1 MKYIGNIGSVWILL
15 STVCM
20 NIITYMS
27 GSYVAVVVKLKK
39 WQWKLVEIAHEHMVS
54 LNLQYHRVRLY
65 ISQKLYS
72 STENGKTNRS
82 VNQLPVIDM
91 RLW

>member
-1 MKYIGNIGSVWILL
+1 MLFYMKYIGNIGSVWILL

-54 LNLQYHRVRLY
+54 
-65 ISQKLYS
+65 
-72 STENGKTNRS
+72 
-82 VNQLPVIDM
+82 
-91 RLW
+91 